1 MNALST
7 EVTAG
12 QRLMVGFD
20 GTGFNDD
27 LAFLI
32 GSLKVGGLI
41 LFARNLE
48 SPDQIRQLCRDC
60 QAYARSCGLP
70 PLFIA
75 IDQEGGQVARL
86 KPPFTQFAGNP
97 AMQDPSDAI
106 EFARVTARELGD
118 IGVNMD
124 MAPVLDIAP
133 ADIDSIMAG
142 RAFGSDPQWVSDMG
156 VTVIEHLQQRG
167 VMAVAKHFPG
177 IGRTVLDS
185 HLTLPDLAIDL
196 DTLTAFDLIP
206 FKHAIQNQVAGIMLS
221 HIRYTGIDPVWPASL
236 SPAVTADLL
245 RRQMGYDGL
254 VMTDDLDM
262 GAIKPNHDIET
273 AIGQIMLSD
282 VDIALICH
290 KGPDIEAACERI
302 RRSITDDTRL
312 RQMGSRSVQRILML
326 KKAYLKGVWEK
337 GYEHSKTTGIES
349 YRVRDRTR
357 DSDFCRVYR
366 NEIVA
371 YLLQSFLRG

>member
-1 MNALST
+1 MTVLST

-27 LAFLI
+27 LKFLI

-41 LFARNLE
+41 LFSRNLE
-48 SPDQIRQLCRDC
+48 TPEQIRQLCHDC
-60 QAYARSCGLP
+60 QDYARSCELP

-86 KPPFTQFAGNP
+86 KAPFTQFAGNP
-97 AMQDPSDAI
+97 AMTGPSDAVD
-106 EFARVTARELGD
+106 FARVTARELGD

-133 ADIDSIMAG
+133 ENSDSVMAG
-142 RAFGSDPQWVSDMG
+142 RAFGSDPQWVSTMG
-156 VTVIEHLQQRG
+156 LTVIEHLQQRG
-167 VMAVAKHFPG
+167 IMAVAKHFPG

-185 HLTLPDLAIDL
+185 HLALPDLKIDVEA
-196 DTLTAFDLIP
+196 LTAFDLIP
-206 FKHAIQNQVAGIMLS
+206 FKHAIQGQVAGIMLS

-236 SPAVTADLL
+236 SPAITADLL

-262 GAIKPNHDIET
+262 GAIKPAYTITT
-273 AIGQIMLSD
+273 AIDQILLSD

-290 KGPDIEAACERI
+290 KGPDIEAACNRI
-302 RRSITDDTRL
+302 RRSIAENTDLAHMAERSLERIMRL
-312 RQMGSRSVQRILML
+312 KARYLAGSGGAEDGR
-326 KKAYLKGVWEK
+326 
-337 GYEHSKTTGIES
+337 
-349 YRVRDRTR
+349 
-357 DSDFCRVYR
+357 
-366 NEIVA
+366 
-371 YLLQSFLRG
+371 